1 MSAARYPRTAVPYED
16 DRYYVELASA
26 FARGSLPDLAGLEGA
41 ALLEAAAARGLKLH
55 KFKRSADLP
64 RVRRVLGALQQLAPR
79 TLLDVGS
86 GRGVFLWPLL
96 DELPDTAVTAIDED
110 AIRARDLDAVARGG
124 VARLTARRMDA
135 ARMDLADA
143 SFDVVTVLEVLEHVP
158 DPAAVAREVVRVARG
173 HVVASVPSE
182 PDDNPEHVRL
192 FDARS
197 LAALFEGAG
206 ARRPR
211 VEKVRGHFVLVAA
224 AGPA

>member
-1 MSAARYPRTAVPYED
+1 MPYED
-16 DRYYVELASA
+16 DRYYVELACA
-26 FARGSLPDLAGLEGA
+26 FARGSLPELAGLEGA

-55 KFKRSADLP
+55 KFKRSAELP
-64 RVRRVLGALQQLAPR
+64 RVRRVLGALRELAPSA
-79 TLLDVGS
+79 LLDVGS

-96 DELPDTAVTAIDED
+96 DELRDVTVTAIDED
-110 AIRARDLDAVARGG
+110 PIRARDLEAVARGG
-124 VARLTARRMDA
+124 VARLSARRMDA
-135 ARMDLADA
+135 ARMDLPAA

-158 DPAAVAREVVRVARG
+158 DPAAVAREVVRVARR

-197 LAALFEGAG
+197 LAALFEAAG